1 MLLVILI
8 DALVRRIKRRR
19 QARNRPAGATAAR

>member
-8 DALVRRIKRRR
+8 DALVRRIKQRR
-19 QARNRPAGATAAR
+19 QAKSRPAGAGAAR

>member
-8 DALVRRIKRRR
+8 DALVRRFKKRR
-19 QARNRPAGATAAR
+19 QAKAQHAGAGAR

>member
-8 DALVRRIKRRR
+8 DALVRRMKKRR
-19 QARNRPAGATAAR
+19 QARAEHAGASAR

>member
-8 DALVRRIKRRR
+8 DALVRRLKKRR
-19 QARNRPAGATAAR
+19 QAKTQHAGASAR